1 MIYGPSQV
9 EEWESQ
15 GRSNPQKWQIF
26 SVGFAGFLCIL
37 KMNDKITEEV
47 HAQ

>member
-15 GRSNPQKWQIF
+15 GRSNPQKWQIHDPLRGF
-26 SVGFAGFLCIL
+26 SICIL
-37 KMNDKITEEV
+37 KNDKITDEL